1 MKYQRDEGHNIAHD
15 LRHLADEIEGCSG
28 DLWELAD
35 DLDKYVIDSM
45 DHDEYMQTKKALK
58 KMIKMARKAMKAM
71 PSRTTYYNEMEE
83 TNNDK
88 T

>member
-1 MKYQRDEGHNIAHD
+1 MKYQRNEGHNIAHD

-35 DLDKYVIDSM
+35 GLDKYVIDIM
-45 DHDEYMQTKKALK
+45 DHDEYMRTKKALK
-58 KMIKMARKAMKAM
+58 KMIKMTQNALKAM
-71 PSRTTYYNEMEE
+71 PSSETFYNEMEE
-83 TNNDK
+83 TKNDK